1 MELTSIYKE
10 NKLYKISQPFQ
21 ENEKEEMT
29 VPEGFGGVAILYE
42 YEEGSKLPED
52 MSTFLGKV
60 IEGGMKLEP
69 AKVLTAN
76 MCYTN
81 VSLQK
86 LSELARAKVVVIF
99 GVTWLNELKNA
110 NILKNEIVKLYGMRV
125 LITDTLDVINTNDA
139 AKKAFWLQLK
149 KIFK

>member
-10 NKLYKISQPFQ
+10 NKLYKISRPF
-21 ENEKEEMT
+21 EGNEKEQMMI
-29 VPEGFGGVAILYE
+29 PEGFGGVAVLYE
-42 YEEGSKLPED
+42 YEDGSRLTDD

-81 VSLQK
+81 LSLQK

-99 GVTWLNELKNA
+99 GVSWLNELKNA
-110 NILKNEIVKLYGMRV
+110 NILKNEIVKLYGMKV
-125 LITDTLDVINTNDA
+125 LITDTLEVINTNDV
-139 AKKAFWLQLK
+139 AKKAFWLELK